1 VSIVQRVFKKK
12 ILEILP
18 NRHLGLLI
26 GTTITTL
33 RPELWIFQPSLVS
46 ILTVLMEK
54 KNET

>member
-18 NRHLGLLI
+18 NRHLGSLI
-26 GTTITTL
+26 GTTIATL